1 MCEFYDE
8 INLLDESFD
17 INSEIKESSDILDIP
32 IILFCNEHPQ
42 FNFSNNNET
51 HKNTNNNNEINELN
65 VNKTLLK
72 KKRKRH
78 DKYDRDNIKR
88 KIQVFFFKFL
98 VSLINKIIL
107 EILIKFNNFKIDNKK
122 NIKNIQFKRLSYDF
136 AKKIDS
142 ASFTSLRKKSIK
154 DIFVNNTSPK
164 LKKYSNINIYNNII
178 EKNEKIIQILDK
190 PYLEFFNAFYKKVES
205 INLNKYGFNI
215 DISLSDIKGFEYFL
229 IEQSKSENS
238 DEYLKKIEECIKDE
252 FIPNSQMFNVEKY

>member
-122 NIKNIQFKRLSYDF
+122 IS
-136 AKKIDS
+136 KIFNLNDLVMI
-142 ASFTSLRKKSIK
+142 LRKKSIA
-154 DIFVNNTSPK
+154 
-164 LKKYSNINIYNNII
+164 L
-178 EKNEKIIQILDK
+178 L
-190 PYLEFFNAFYKKVES
+190 L
-205 INLNKYGFNI
+205 L
-215 DISLSDIKGFEYFL
+215 L
-229 IEQSKSENS
+229 
-238 DEYLKKIEECIKDE
+238 
-252 FIPNSQMFNVEKY
+252 